1 MFYNIIPVTLAFCA
15 LLICAPLAQ
24 AETLTIVVMDPLA
37 KPLSCPCVE
46 GYAQRDYEKLAE
58 FLHERTG
65 REFETVF
72 SESLPELLRDKT
84 DGRADVVIGKESVV
98 NADIKS
104 AGLALSPVAKLTG
117 KHGTTSQTGLVV
129 VRSSDSA
136 QRIEDLT
143 GYRILFGPEECD
155 EKHSAAVRLLADAN
169 IALPDELETTEAC
182 SDGACKIIEWGD
194 DERAAAVISSY
205 AKPLLEG
212 CGTIEKGDLR
222 IVAETAPVPFI
233 TAFVSQS
240 LDEQLQRELQTA
252 LLQVG
257 ENKDLRRS
265 LESLRGFV
273 AVDPDVDSAQAQRD
287 EAQHETD
294 EKKKKI

>member
-1 MFYNIIPVTLAFCA
+1 M
-15 LLICAPLAQ
+15 
-24 AETLTIVVMDPLA
+24 
-37 KPLSCPCVE
+37 
-46 GYAQRDYEKLAE
+46 
-58 FLHERTG
+58 
-65 REFETVF
+65 
-72 SESLPELLRDKT
+72 
-84 DGRADVVIGKESVV
+84 
-98 NADIKS
+98 
-104 AGLALSPVAKLTG
+104 
-117 KHGTTSQTGLVV
+117 
-129 VRSSDSA
+129 RSSDSA

-143 GYRILFGPEECD
+143 GYRIFFGPEECD
-155 EKHSAAVRLLADAN
+155 EKHSAVLRLLADAN

-265 LESLRGFV
+265 L
-273 AVDPDVDSAQAQRD
+273 
-287 EAQHETD
+287 
-294 EKKKKI
+294 